1 MRLNAKLFGSRVARR
16 IFAAFVFAGLVP
28 IAAMALLALVQ
39 VTSTL
44 EDQALRHVQDTSRS
58 IGQQLLDRL
67 LIADSAL
74 GQTSGDADTYGAVLI
89 DAAYIQTAAG
99 GIVPMR
105 GDLSPVHTFGELTPG
120 KSTLVTRPNGH
131 GYEVLLAKHTRE
143 GIVVGRV
150 YGEHLWGTTDLL
162 PYGMELC
169 VLARELTEPVF
180 CTMALPA
187 DARRVLDESIAH
199 TSSGNVY
206 WELAGVPQ
214 LATHWDL
221 FLPSRFNATPWTIVV
236 SQPAEIALES
246 LSAFSDVFQQ
256 AVLLSLIIVL
266 LLSAQQIRRVLEP
279 LNQLVVGTQRIAER
293 DFSTRFELKGKDE
306 FSDLGHAMNDMTHR
320 LGRQFDTLTTLKQ
333 IDKLILSSRS
343 IEQVLEVFFERVT
356 EIIPKCE
363 LSVTLID
370 ADEGSRGRLYALSAD
385 GTGKHEITRIEIP
398 EKMLTWLSAHSEG
411 HLVTDEE
418 AQAYLGPIVTG
429 RANGPAAVLPMHR
442 DDTLRGVVVGQFSG
456 AASGDDFEIELLRE
470 FANRLSVA
478 VSAVDRERE
487 LFNRAHFDLLTG
499 LPNRQLCHDRLSQAV
514 AHARR
519 AGRELAVLFIDL
531 DGFKNINDSLGH
543 SRGDELLRETAHRLS
558 SVLRET
564 DTVARL
570 GGDEYVVILP
580 HIRGA
585 LEVEGIA
592 KQLLNAVQQP
602 FVIGGQESFV
612 GASIGVTM
620 YPHDATTV
628 EQLLRKAD
636 TAMYTAKDAG
646 RGRWAFFAEDMDQRV
661 HERLAMQTDLRNAL
675 ENEELH
681 LVFQP
686 QISLRD
692 RKLVCAEALVRWNH
706 PTRGNVPPGIFVPI
720 LEETGLIE
728 AVGAW
733 VLKSALAELVQWRKR
748 GIPIERVSVNVAM
761 RQLFLRG
768 FAGEVEAMLRAAG
781 LVGRDLELELT
792 EHGLVTDFEHT
803 NRVFRELRAN
813 GVRIAIDD
821 FGTGYSSLVYLQEI
835 TFDVL
840 KIDRAFVSALPDEKS
855 MAIVQA
861 VLAVARALGKK
872 VVAEGVELDVQ
883 ERLLEGLGCDIG
895 QGFLFGRPLKPA
907 DFIAWAERQATLAP
921 ADLGRRAGGT

>member
-16 IFAAFVFAGLVP
+16 IFAAFVLAGLVP
-28 IAAMALLALVQ
+28 IAAMAILALVQ

-44 EDQALRHVQDTSRS
+44 EDQALRHLQDTSRN
-58 IGQQLLDRL
+58 IGQQILDRL

-74 GQTSGDADTYGAVLI
+74 GQMAGGADTYGAVPI
-89 DAAYIQTAAG
+89 DAAYIETAAG
-99 GIVPMR
+99 ITPVR
-105 GDLSPVHTFGELTPG
+105 GDLPPVQAPAETGLG
-120 KSTLVTRPNGH
+120 KSTLLTRPGGH
-131 GYEVLLAKHTRE
+131 GYEVLLAKHIGE
-143 GIVVGRV
+143 GVIVGRV
-150 YGEHLWGTTDLL
+150 DDDHLWGTTNLL

-169 VLARELTEPVF
+169 VLGRESTDPLF
-180 CTMALPA
+180 CTMPLPA
-187 DARRVLDESIAH
+187 NARGALDGSIAQ
-199 TSSGNVY
+199 TSSGNVS
-206 WELAGVPQ
+206 WELEGKPQ

-236 SQPAEIALES
+236 SQPEEIALES

-279 LNQLVVGTQRIAER
+279 LDRLVVGTQRIAER
-293 DFSTRFELKGKDE
+293 SFATRLELKGGDE
-306 FSDLGHAMNDMTHR
+306 FSELGDAMNDMARR
-320 LGRQFDTLTTLKQ
+320 LGRQFDTLTTLEQ

-343 IEQVLEVFFERVT
+343 IEQVLEVLVKRVA
-356 EIIPKCE
+356 EIIPNCE
-363 LSVTLID
+363 LRVALVD
-370 ADEGSRGRLYALSAD
+370 ADERSRGRLYALSAA
-385 GTGKHEITRIEIP
+385 GTGKHEITRIEIS
-398 EKMLTWLSAHSEG
+398 EAMTTWLRGHSEDRI
-411 HLVTDEE
+411 VTDVE
-418 AQAYLGPIVTG
+418 AQAVLGPIVTARAGG
-429 RANGPAAVLPMHR
+429 RAVVMPMHR
-442 DDTLRGVVVGQFSG
+442 EDELRGVVVGQFSG
-456 AASGDDFEIELLRE
+456 AASVDDFELELLRE

-519 AGRELAVLFIDL
+519 DGRELAVLFIDL

-543 SRGDELLRETAHRLS
+543 SRGDELLRETAQRLS

-580 HIRGA
+580 HIRGVF
-585 LEVEGIA
+585 EVEGIV
-592 KQLLNAVQQP
+592 KQLMNAVQRP
-602 FVIGGQESFV
+602 FVIGGHESFV
-612 GASIGVTM
+612 GASIGVTI

-628 EQLLRKAD
+628 EELLRKAD

-646 RGRWAFFAEDMDQRV
+646 RGRWAFFADDMDRRV

-675 ENEELH
+675 ENEEFR

-692 RKLVCAEALVRWNH
+692 RKLVCAEALLRWNH
-706 PTRGNVPPGIFVPI
+706 PTRDKVPPSIFVPI

-728 AVGAW
+728 SVGAW
-733 VLKSALAELVQWRKR
+733 VLKSALAELVRWRKR
-748 GIPIERVSVNVAM
+748 GIAIDRVSVNVAM
-761 RQLFLRG
+761 RQLFLPG
-768 FAGEVEAMLRAAG
+768 FAGEVEAMVRDAG
-781 LVGRDLELELT
+781 LAGRDLELELT

-840 KIDRAFVSALPDEKS
+840 KIDRAFVSGLPDEKS

-861 VLAVARALGKK
+861 VLAVARTLGKQ

-895 QGFLFGRPLKPA
+895 QGYLLGRPLEPA
-907 DFIAWAERQATLAP
+907 DFIAWAERQASVAASGLV
-921 ADLGRRAGGT
+921 RRVGGA